1 MSRAYLNRTGLQL
14 SRYPGPVMVYRSHA
28 SSPITSDLRWAP
40 ARGAPAS
47 AVWPPPG
54 LHLEVEL
61 GLESNEVQ
69 RPTVHQLTRQ
79 VCAGGPGGGA
89 AGGGAALPAV

>member
-14 SRYPGPVMVYRSHA
+14 TRYPGPVMVYRSHA
-28 SSPITSDLRWAP
+28 SSPISSDLRWAP

-61 GLESNEVQ
+61 VLESNEVLRPLCTDTIQ
-69 RPTVHQLTRQ
+69 PTVH
-79 VCAGGPGGGA
+79 
-89 AGGGAALPAV
+89 

>member
-28 SSPITSDLRWAP
+28 SSPISSDLRWAP

-54 LHLEVEL
+54 LHLQVEL
-61 GLESNEVQ
+61 VLESNEVQ
-69 RPTVHQLTRQ
+69 TAHCALTLYSPLCTDTIQPTVH
-79 VCAGGPGGGA
+79 
-89 AGGGAALPAV
+89 

>member
-14 SRYPGPVMVYRSHA
+14 TRYPGAVMVYRSHA

-54 LHLEVEL
+54 LHLQVEL

-69 RPTVHQLTRQ
+69 RPTVH
-79 VCAGGPGGGA
+79 
-89 AGGGAALPAV
+89 